1 MKEEACFI
9 RWEGKEGAGFLEEE
23 KIKEKRWVPEDKDK
37 HASGRKLSW
46 KRTLWLRM
54 IFSLRGGLNSSLES
68 FLMGKVM
75 DPIEL
80 EIFKSLFVYVAEEM
94 GIALRRTAFSP
105 NIKERK
111 DYSCALY
118 NSEGLLVAQG
128 DHMPVHLGSMP
139 MAVRRVVRSIPM
151 KRGDI
156 VILNDPFE
164 GGTHLPDITMISGV
178 FVENADESPFF
189 YVASRAHHSD
199 VGGIAPGSMTLTREI
214 YQEGLRIPAVKLVEE
229 GKWNKDLLSLI
240 LANVRTP
247 SEREGDLTAQLAAN
261 RVGEKRLLEMVAK
274 YGKEKITLAMREL
287 IGYTARIVA
296 KRIEQIPEGTYKA
309 IDYLDDDGISTDPI
323 PIQVAIQKKGS
334 SLLIDFSGSSPQ
346 VEGNVN
352 AVFSITLSAVAY
364 VLRALL
370 PEEVPA
376 NAGILSAVQVI
387 APSGS
392 VVNAVYPASVAGG
405 NVETSQRV
413 VDVLLKAL
421 HQAIPDAIPAASSGT
436 MNNLSFGGINLETG
450 EPFSYYETIGGGM
463 GGGPLGEG
471 DSAVHTH
478 MTNSLNTPIE
488 AMEYN
493 LPIRVR
499 RYAVREGSGG
509 KGEKRGG
516 DGIIREIE
524 FLQPM
529 TVSLLSDRR
538 KFPPYGLLEG
548 EEGKRGE
555 NILIGK
561 EGEVAL
567 PSKKMFTVQKGD
579 ILRISTPGGGGWG
592 KAK

>member
-1 MKEEACFI
+1 
-9 RWEGKEGAGFLEEE
+9 
-23 KIKEKRWVPEDKDK
+23 
-37 HASGRKLSW
+37 
-46 KRTLWLRM
+46 
-54 IFSLRGGLNSSLES
+54 
-68 FLMGKVM
+68 M

-105 NIKERK
+105 NIKERR

-118 NSEGLLVAQG
+118 NKDGLLIAQG

-139 MAVRRVVRSIPM
+139 MAVRRVIRSVPM
-151 KRGDI
+151 KRGDV

-178 FVENADESPFF
+178 FVENADDSPFF

-199 VGGIAPGSMTLTREI
+199 IGGIAPGSMTLTREI

-229 GKWNKDLLSLI
+229 GKWNEDLLNLI
-240 LANVRTP
+240 LSNVRTP

-261 RVGEKRLLEMVAK
+261 RIGEKRLLEMISK
-274 YGKEKITLAMREL
+274 YGKEKIALAMKEL
-287 IGYTARIVA
+287 IDYTARVVE
-296 KRIEQIPEGTYKA
+296 KRIDQIPEGTYKA
-309 IDYLDDDGISTDPI
+309 IDYLDDDGISSDPI
-323 PIQVAIQKKGS
+323 PIQVAIQKKEK
-334 SLLIDFSGSSPQ
+334 SLLIDFNGSSPQ

-352 AVFSITLSAVAY
+352 AVFSITLSAVVY
-364 VLRALL
+364 VIRALL
-370 PEEVPA
+370 PEAVPA
-376 NAGILSAVQVI
+376 NAGLLSSVQVI
-387 APSGS
+387 APTAT

-413 VDVLLKAL
+413 VDVLLRAL
-421 HQAIPDAIPAASSGT
+421 HQALPDTIPAASSGT
-436 MNNLSFGGINLETG
+436 MNNLSFGGINAETG

-463 GGGPLGEG
+463 GGGPLGDG

-488 AMEYN
+488 AMEYS
-493 LPIRVR
+493 LPVR
-499 RYAVREGSGG
+499 IKRYAIREGSGG
-509 KGEKRGG
+509 GGEKKGG
-516 DGIIREIE
+516 DGIVREIE

-538 KFPPYGLLEG
+538 KFAPYGLWGG
-548 EEGKRGE
+548 EEGKKGE
-555 NILIGK
+555 NLLIGK
-561 EGEVAL
+561 DGEIPL

-592 KAK
+592 KKGIGWSFVSSQSPNGFRERQK